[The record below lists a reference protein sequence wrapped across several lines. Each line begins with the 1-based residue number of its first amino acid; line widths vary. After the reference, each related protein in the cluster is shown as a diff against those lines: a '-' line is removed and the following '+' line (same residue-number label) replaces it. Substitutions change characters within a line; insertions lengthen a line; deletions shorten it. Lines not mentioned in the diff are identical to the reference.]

1 MYQEGEKLE
10 VVEQFGNKDDPIR
23 KGTLVE
29 YIKVFATPTDLSA
42 AIIAVRYGD
51 KILITK
57 ETNVRVKSWWR
68 RRKAFKAFNKQMMI
82 NNPRL
87 RRYHKNLILK
97 AYYRAYYFIVDKFG
111 GSSGV

>member
-10 VVEQFGNKDDPIR
+10 VVEQFGHKDNPIK
-23 KGTLVE
+23 KGELVE

-42 AIIAVRYGD
+42 AIIAVKYGD

-68 RRKAFKAFNKQMMI
+68 RYRAFKKFNKQMMI

-87 RRYHKNLILK
+87 RRYHRNVILK
-97 AYYRAYYFIVDKFG
+97 AYYRAYYFFVDKFG
-111 GSSGV
+111 GKDGV